1 MILCSR
7 RGINGYAKDWSTDR
21 KVLHSDTENMLQ
33 EMLCSSGRGAFLS
46 TQMPVKSL
54 RRSKLALELKRTLEQ
69 MMKRQQV
76 ASMSL

>member
-1 MILCSR
+1 
-7 RGINGYAKDWSTDR
+7 
-21 KVLHSDTENMLQ
+21 
-33 EMLCSSGRGAFLS
+33 
-46 TQMPVKSL
+46 MPVKSL